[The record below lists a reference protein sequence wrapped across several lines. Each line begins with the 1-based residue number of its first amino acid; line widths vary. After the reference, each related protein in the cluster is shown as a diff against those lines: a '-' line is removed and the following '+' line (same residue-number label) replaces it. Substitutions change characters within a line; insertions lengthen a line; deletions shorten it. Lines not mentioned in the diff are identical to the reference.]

1 MENGHANGRAKPGP
15 KPKMTP
21 AVKAGVLESLRVG
34 LSLAE
39 ALIRA
44 GLTRDQYRTAVRDDP
59 EFTRGVKKAAIDGK
73 FHHLQRVNDG
83 VPQWQSSAW
92 FLERKYGQEF
102 GQRVKVQSSGRVVIK
117 AVAGASLGDL

>member
-1 MENGHANGRAKPGP
+1 VDNGRANGRAKPGP

-21 AVKAGVLESLRVG
+21 VVKADILLSLRLG
-34 LSLAE
+34 LSIAE
-39 ALIRA
+39 ALRCA
-44 GLTRDQYRTAVRDDP
+44 DVSYDNFRHAKRTDEQFA
-59 EFTRGVKKAAIDGK
+59 RGVKSAADRGK
-73 FHHLQRVNDG
+73 RHHLQRVHDG

-92 FLERKYGQEF
+92 FLERKYGAEF

>member
-1 MENGHANGRAKPGP
+1 MATETNGRAKPGP
-15 KPKMTP
+15 KPTVTP
-21 AVKAGVLESLRVG
+21 KVKGEILDLLNLG

-39 ALIRA
+39 TLTVVGISPTAFKRERA
-44 GLTRDQYRTAVRDDP
+44 ADEQFG
-59 EFTRGVKKAAIDGK
+59 RGVKSAALRGKAQ
-73 FHHLQRVNDG
+73 HLRRVRDG

-92 FLERKYGQEF
+92 FLERKYGAEF

>member
-1 MENGHANGRAKPGP
+1 MPTNTNGRAKPGP

-44 GLTRDQYRTAVRDDP
+44 GLTREMYRHACRTD
-59 EFTRGVKKAAIDGK
+59 EQFHRGVKKAAIDGK

-92 FLERKYGQEF
+92 FLERKYGAEF
-102 GQRVKVQSSGRVVIK
+102 GQKVKLQTSGKVVIK